1 MEFLRSFLGRHLVGK
16 PMVASGN
23 VRSAVFSR
31 YVTDWI
37 DKARK
42 FFLPIQNSIKNDT
55 TWKSIVS

>member
-1 MEFLRSFLGRHLVGK
+1 
-16 PMVASGN
+16 MVASGN

-55 TWKSIVS
+55 TWKSIVSSMLGYFLTMFNDFLIF